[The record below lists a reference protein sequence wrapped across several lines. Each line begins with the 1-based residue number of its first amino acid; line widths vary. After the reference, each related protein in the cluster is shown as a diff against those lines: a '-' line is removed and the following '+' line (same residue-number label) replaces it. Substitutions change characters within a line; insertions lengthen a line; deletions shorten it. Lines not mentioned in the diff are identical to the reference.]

1 MTRSLPQRLLDALPD
16 AIGGR
21 LRSPRYRYTAAEIP
35 RPAPRLDAEVR
46 LYIGPVNFAGQG
58 HAWARAAER
67 LPGVAAHASQFRA
80 PGMSIFPADSVVPVN
95 VYRFSRRWQRRE
107 FEAVARHYTHVLLE
121 AARPLFGPLFDDDPI
136 AEVAALRERG
146 IHVGLISHGSDLRDP
161 DRHRAIDEW
170 SPFADGTWEREPEYR
185 RQTALHRALLRAT
198 DARLFVSTPELLL
211 DWRPSTLLPLVVEGA
226 RWATDAPV
234 LATPSLERPVP
245 RVVHVPSSPY
255 VKGTPLIEPT
265 MRALHDE
272 GLVDYRQVQGVPFA
286 EMPALIGGSDIV
298 LEQFRTG
305 TYSVAAVEALAAGR
319 LVIVHLHEQVRQA
332 VRDASGLE
340 IPIVSATPATLEGV
354 LRDIVARPA
363 HYRAIAAQ
371 GPAFA
376 AAVHDGRL
384 SAVALAGFLGRG

>member
-1 MTRSLPQRLLDALPD
+1 MTRTLPQRLLDVLPD

-21 LRSPRYRYTAAEIP
+21 LRAPRYRYTSAEV
-35 RPAPRLDAEVR
+35 PASAPWLDAEVR

-58 HAWARAAER
+58 TAWARATER

-80 PGMSIFPADSVVPVN
+80 PGMPVFPADTVVPLN
-95 VYRFSRRWQRRE
+95 IYRFSRRWQRRE

-146 IHVGLISHGSDLRDP
+146 IQVGLISHGSDLRDP
-161 DRHRAIDEW
+161 DRHGAIDEW
-170 SPFADGTWEREPEYR
+170 SPFADGKWDREPEYR

-198 DARLFVSTPELLL
+198 DAPLFVSTPELLL
-211 DWRPSTLLPLVVEGA
+211 DWSPSTLLPLVVEQQ
-226 RWATDAPV
+226 RWATDTPV
-234 LATPSLERPVP
+234 LSGPVP
-245 RVVHVPSSPY
+245 RVVHVPSSAY
-255 VKGTPLIEPT
+255 VKGTPLIEQT
-265 MRALHDE
+265 MRALHNE
-272 GLVDYRQVQGVPFA
+272 GLVEYRQVTGVPFA

-319 LVIVHLHEQVRQA
+319 LVIAHLHDQVRQA

-354 LRDIVARPA
+354 LRDILARPE
-363 HYRAIAAQ
+363 HYRALAAQ

-376 AAVHDGRL
+376 AAVHDGAH
-384 SAVALAGFLGRG
+384 SAAVLADFLGRR